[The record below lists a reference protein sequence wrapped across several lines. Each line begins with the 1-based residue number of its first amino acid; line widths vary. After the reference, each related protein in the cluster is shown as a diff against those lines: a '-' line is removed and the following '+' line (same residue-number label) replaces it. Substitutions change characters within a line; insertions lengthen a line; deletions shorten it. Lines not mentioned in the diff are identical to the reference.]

1 MQNNKSIYINSVVSV
16 QRSAYTW
23 ICIDSIWSF
32 TKFHPTYIK
41 ILKFQSISVHISSD
55 DDKMENM
62 MTETPLQYSCTFEK
76 RNEWDQSIRIK
87 IWKGKI
93 KLFVLSELMTI
104 QRPHIAYMR
113 GTSASAQ
120 WWKCDWTVNAIKKL
134 KAI

>member
-62 MTETPLQYSCTFEK
+62 KTETPLQYSCTFEK
-76 RNEWDQSIRIK
+76 KMNGTNLFELKFEREKLNCSYCLNWWPFNDLILH
-87 IWKGKI
+87 IWEVHLHQRSDGNVI
-93 KLFVLSELMTI
+93 ELWM
-104 QRPHIAYMR
+104 Q
-113 GTSASAQ
+113 
-120 WWKCDWTVNAIKKL
+120 
-134 KAI
+134 